1 MGGERLSEVP
11 KVQITHP
18 NRSLL
23 TVFGLALFAISLAL
37 PSYQIMG
44 GGFLVGGWPIVGIA
58 CLIFGA
64 FWIPSNLCLLS
75 AAFVSKNSIVARSVG
90 SVILLGTLAA
100 NVTFG
105 IKDLEEIRIGYWVWT
120 ASYALAG
127 AGLMSPW
134 AWMPIGTRR
143 LVVCGACGLIG
154 CGLAGWLAAFW
165 MFNAG
170 QR

>member
-1 MGGERLSEVP
+1 MDGERLSKAL

-18 NRSLL
+18 YRSLL
-23 TVFGLALFAISLAL
+23 SVFGLALFAISLAL
-37 PSYQIMG
+37 PSFEIIG
-44 GGFLVGGWPIVGIA
+44 GLLGGPPKPGVF
-58 CLIFGA
+58 CLFFGW

-75 AAFVSKNSIVARSVG
+75 AVFVSKNSIVARSVG
-90 SVILLGTLAA
+90 SVILLGTLVA
-100 NVTFG
+100 NVMFG
-105 IKDLEEIRIGYWVWT
+105 IGGFEEVKIGYWVWT

-143 LVVCGACGLIG
+143 LIVCGVWGLIG
-154 CGLAGWLAAFW
+154 CGLAGWT
-165 MFNAG
+165 MVG